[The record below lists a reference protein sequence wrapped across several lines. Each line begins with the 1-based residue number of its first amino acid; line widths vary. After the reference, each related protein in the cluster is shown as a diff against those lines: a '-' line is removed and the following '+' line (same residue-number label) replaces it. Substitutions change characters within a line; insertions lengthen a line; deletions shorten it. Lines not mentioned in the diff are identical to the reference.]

1 MKPLETVAVIGNG
14 IIGHGIAQ
22 VFAMAGKR
30 VKMIGR
36 DEASLGRALDK
47 ISVSL
52 ADFARHG
59 LIEGA
64 IPDILARIAPSVRL
78 EDAAEAQLVIEA
90 VTEDLALKRGLFG
103 RLDKICAPAV
113 VLASSSG
120 QPASALIDRGR
131 ASGARDRH
139 ALLVSAAA
147 DPAGRGVREPADRW
161 STSRCGCARCC
172 AKPARSRR

>member
-52 ADFARHG
+52 TDFARHG
-59 LIEGA
+59 LIE
-64 IPDILARIAPSVRL
+64 
-78 EDAAEAQLVIEA
+78 Q
-90 VTEDLALKRGLFG
+90 
-103 RLDKICAPAV
+103 
-113 VLASSSG
+113 
-120 QPASALIDRGR
+120 
-131 ASGARDRH
+131 
-139 ALLVSAAA
+139 
-147 DPAGRGVREPADRW
+147 
-161 STSRCGCARCC
+161 
-172 AKPARSRR
+172 ARSRAF